1 MRMNLRKVLALVL
14 CAALI
19 FALGV
24 GCSSSSNSSDTAAD
38 TTASETA
45 DAAAET
51 TENEAV
57 AESTEAV
64 ELSGTISTNGSTSM
78 EKVIAA
84 LIESFTIYNP
94 NVTITY
100 DATGS
105 GTGITA
111 VTEGSTDIGLSSRNL
126 KDAEA
131 EAGLTATVIAL
142 DGIAIIV
149 NTANTVT
156 DLTIEQIAGLF
167 TGEITNWSE
176 VGGEDMPVAVI
187 GREAGSGTRDG
198 FESIVGVEDTCA
210 YDQELTST
218 GAVVVAVASNEYAI
232 GYASLSS
239 VDDSVVSVDVEG
251 VACTEETVLD
261 GSYAIQRPFI
271 MVTNDN
277 AEQSEAVQ
285 AFLAYC
291 TSSEVADIIANA
303 GAVSTAQ

>member
-24 GCSSSSNSSDTAAD
+24 GCSSSSSSDTAD
-38 TTASETA
+38 TTVSETA
-45 DAAAET
+45 DTAAET
-51 TENEAV
+51 TE
-57 AESTEAV
+57 AEETAETTETV

-84 LIESFTIYNP
+84 LIESFTAENP
-94 NVTITY
+94 GVTITY

-126 KDAEA
+126 KDEET

-218 GAVVVAVASNEYAI
+218 GAVVAAVASNEYAI
-232 GYASLSS
+232 GYASLSGI
-239 VDDSVVSVDVEG
+239 DESVVAVDVEG
-251 VACTEETVLD
+251 VSCTEETVLD

-277 AEQSEAVQ
+277 AELSEAAQ

-291 TSSEVADIIANA
+291 TSSEVVDIIANA
-303 GAVSTAQ
+303 GAVSIAQ